1 MELFKQTPDITGAD
15 RDQTLPSVFTC
26 EDCGK
31 QSLSVLVHL
40 NGSVC
45 PFCGGLFRMPARAR
59 IAMLAD
65 EDTFVEVDENLT
77 STDPLRFP
85 KYQEKL
91 KRGREDSGLADAI
104 VTGTCEIAGHPA
116 ALAVMDSY
124 FMMGSM
130 GAVVGEKICD
140 LAEIAL
146 AKRLPLIIVA
156 ASGGARMQ
164 EGMVSLLQMTRTTIA
179 INKLGDAG
187 LLFVSVL
194 THPTTGGVT
203 ASFAMQGD
211 VILSEPKALI
221 GFAGPRVIN
230 QTVNEELP
238 EEFQKAEYMYK
249 QGMIDGIVPREEMK
263 TALAQ
268 IISLHVGNEGDS
280 HGK

>member
-1 MELFKQTPDITGAD
+1 MELFKPIPAAAGTNQEFSM
-15 RDQTLPSVFTC
+15 PSILTC
-26 EDCGK
+26 DDCGK
-31 QSLSVLVHL
+31 QSLAALVHL
-40 NGSVC
+40 NGSTC

-65 EDTFVEVDENLT
+65 ADTFIETDETLT
-77 STDPLRFP
+77 STDPLKFP
-85 KYQEKL
+85 KYSEKL
-91 KRGREDSGLADAI
+91 KKAKADSGLTDAI
-104 VTGTCEIAGHPA
+104 VTGTCAIEGYPA

-146 AKRLPLIIVA
+146 AKRLPLIIVS

-164 EGMVSLLQMTRTTIA
+164 EGMISLLQMTRTTMA
-179 INKLGDAG
+179 VNKLGDAG
-187 LLFVSVL
+187 LLYVSVL

-211 VILSEPKALI
+211 VILAEPKALI
-221 GFAGPRVIN
+221 GFAGPRVIT

-238 EEFQKAEYMYK
+238 DAFQKAEYLYQ
-249 QGMIDGIVPREEMK
+249 QGMIDGIVKRGELK
-263 TALAQ
+263 AALAQ
-268 IISLHVGNEGDS
+268 ILALHADNREAS
-280 HGK
+280 HDQ